1 MSETHLNRIP
11 TPQNAKRGSQRG
23 MPLAALRAFEA
34 ASRLLSLR
42 DAAAEIGLSPSA
54 VSHHVRNLE
63 GTLGVRLFE
72 RLARGV
78 ALTPAGRAL
87 AADLSP
93 AFSAI
98 AQAYM
103 KAGTAVLNLRLSA
116 APLFASRYILPNI
129 DALNTLRPGVS
140 FSVESTLE
148 RSDVSKDPRSMALHF
163 GPEPAGV
170 RAIEVAMSGFLVIAA
185 PSLGKTIA
193 KDTEALAKATL
204 LTITRRSSHWD
215 ALFKAL
221 KIDGPR
227 REVFFDSIEGV
238 LHAAEAGVGVAVL
251 PSLVCEESVKAGR
264 LIQVHPDVLDNGWR
278 YWLAAAP
285 DSPAAKQL
293 TTVARWLRSQIS
305 SAH

>member
-1 MSETHLNRIP
+1 MSETHLSQGPKPRHAM
-11 TPQNAKRGSQRG
+11 QGGQRG
-23 MPLAALRAFEA
+23 LPFAALRAFEA
-34 ASRLLSLR
+34 AARVLSLR

-63 GTLGVRLFE
+63 GMLGVRLFE

-98 AQAYM
+98 AQAYT
-103 KAGTAVLNLRLSA
+103 KAGNAVLNLRLSA

-148 RSDVSKDPRSMALHF
+148 RSDVSKDPRSMALYF

-170 RAIEVAMSGFLVIAA
+170 QAIQVAASGSLVVAS

-193 KDTEALAKATL
+193 KDTRALAKATL
-204 LTITRRSSHWD
+204 LTITRRSSHWA

-221 KIDGPR
+221 EIDGPR

-238 LHAAEAGVGVAVL
+238 LHAAEAGVGVALL
-251 PSLVCEESVKAGR
+251 PTLVCEESVRAGR
-264 LIQVHPDVLDNGWR
+264 LIQVHPDALDNGWR

-293 TTVARWLRSQIS
+293 TTVARWLRSQINA
-305 SAH
+305 AH

>member
-1 MSETHLNRIP
+1 M
-11 TPQNAKRGSQRG
+11 
-23 MPLAALRAFEA
+23 
-34 ASRLLSLR
+34 
-42 DAAAEIGLSPSA
+42 
-54 VSHHVRNLE
+54 
-63 GTLGVRLFE
+63 
-72 RLARGV
+72 
-78 ALTPAGRAL
+78 
-87 AADLSP
+87 
-93 AFSAI
+93 
-98 AQAYM
+98 
-103 KAGTAVLNLRLSA
+103 
-116 APLFASRYILPNI
+116 
-129 DALNTLRPGVS
+129 
-140 FSVESTLE
+140 
-148 RSDVSKDPRSMALHF
+148 
-163 GPEPAGV
+163 
-170 RAIEVAMSGFLVIAA
+170 
-185 PSLGKTIA
+185 
-193 KDTEALAKATL
+193 AKATL

-238 LHAAEAGVGVAVL
+238 LHAAETGVGVALL